1 MGNSTMTPIRVLAS
15 DPPDRIYAELIRN
28 AYDVANP
35 TRMRA
40 AMAYATHSGVAEL
53 VDLLGVPPSTWNQ
66 VRKKWLVGI
75 DFCRSDP
82 IALTHLNRLKRSELR
97 VFDGEFVV
105 NRRGCV
111 PRTSFHP
118 KLFEFRGEERS
129 AVVAGSGNLSRTGL
143 RIGVE
148 AGIYV
153 SRVNAADVEALD
165 GWFDRQWSRATPIDT
180 ILSLYEYRHRDSDN
194 RRNPVPTEDDV
205 APASA
210 NLQAHLGPAELRK
223 LKTCTHL
230 WIQAGNL
237 HANRG
242 SNQPGNQLMMKRNT
256 RVFFG
261 FPAIDLP
268 TDTAIGNIAIEY
280 QGNLRSDCSLRFSN
294 NSMDVQTLPI
304 PGTEGPAKYDQ
315 ETICFERIGVRRFR
329 LLIGNSR
336 EKSRWKRAS
345 RAIDGAFKMKSGR
358 EWGVF

>member
-1 MGNSTMTPIRVLAS
+1 
-15 DPPDRIYAELIRN
+15 
-28 AYDVANP
+28 
-35 TRMRA
+35 MRA

-53 VDLLGVPPSTWNQ
+53 VDLLGVPSSVWND
-66 VRKKWLVGI
+66 VTKRWLVGI

-82 IALTHLNRLKRSELR
+82 IALTHLQGLKRSELR

-105 NRRGCV
+105 CRRGCV

-118 KLFEFRGEERS
+118 KLYEFKGKQRS

-143 RIGVE
+143 RDGVE
-148 AGIYV
+148 AGISV
-153 SRVNAADVEALD
+153 SGVKGAAVETLD
-165 GWFDRQWSRATPIDT
+165 GWFDRHWSRATPIGK
-180 ILSLYEYRHRDSDN
+180 ILSRYEARHRDSDN

-205 APASA
+205 VPASA
-210 NLQAHLGPAELRK
+210 DRRAHLDPAELRK

-242 SNQPGNQLMMKRNT
+242 WNQPGNQLMMKRHT

-268 TDTAIGNIAIEY
+268 RDTAIGHIAIGY
-280 QGNLRSDCSLRFSN
+280 QGNLRSGCSLRFSN

-304 PGTEGPAKYDQ
+304 PGTEGPAKYDK
-315 ETICFERIGVRRFR
+315 ETICFERIGVRKFR
-329 LLIGNSR
+329 LLIGSSLQ
-336 EKSRWKRAS
+336 KSRWKQAS
-345 RAIDGAFKMKSGR
+345 SAIEGAFKFKGGR